1 MCKDN
6 LRKAWALALYLIVKE
21 AKGQEMSY
29 QNSQSKKE
37 SGDTISLAALAFSIS
52 RKMWA
57 DFQRD

>member
-6 LRKAWALALYLIVKE
+6 LRKAWALALYLIGKE

-37 SGDTISLAALAFSIS
+37 SGDRISLAALAFSIS